1 MISDKDNL
9 IEKARKGLGWNE
21 ITNHLSALTI
31 SPTGTE
37 AAKSLIPDTHPSP
50 PPLIKGGLGGLYL
63 ESIKIKLK
71 ETSEMKEIISGSENF
86 PLTRF
91 EDISSAIGKA
101 LKDIILEVIE
111 LKDISN
117 ILSISKRVKSFLFRV
132 RENAPTLYKIV
143 FPVDDLSEIKE
154 RIDFCIT
161 ETGEINENAT
171 PKMRELYQKVRSVKN
186 KIIKKLESYISSNEY
201 SQMLMDSYYTQRE
214 DRYVLPI
221 KAEYKSKI
229 DGIVHDSSS
238 SGATIFLEPEKL
250 VELNNQL
257 KMAESEL
264 KREILRILRELT
276 RLVAGQSETI
286 ENNLSI
292 LTILDLIHAKARLS
306 QLMNAVE
313 SEINS
318 DRNIDLKEARHP
330 LLILTDPSTSLMAGT
345 NVIPND
351 ITLSPDF
358 NVLIISGPNTGGK
371 TLTLKTVGLMGLM
384 VRAGLHIPVHN
395 GSNMAIFPEIYADIG
410 DEQDIGRHLSTFSGH
425 ILNIIGMLNFAST
438 SSLILLDE
446 LMISTDPSEGGA
458 LAEAILTELSSRG
471 VKVMATTHYGQLKA
485 TGMLREKFRNASV
498 EFDLKTLSPT
508 YRLIQGIPGGS
519 SALNIAAQLGMDR
532 KIIELSTSLIKEKE
546 KRLEDAVSKLENLKK
561 VLDEEYQKASSIRR
575 ESENLLEEQKNI
587 TERMKEEEREYLN
600 TKKKRLAKDIAEA
613 RDRIK
618 EIMGELDKEK
628 TSVKVKEAKAKI
640 EKITEGLLIISSESE
655 DSQLEKLKKHFQD
668 RRLQTK
674 REKVSASPVSST
686 ETQCDLRGMRVDEAR
701 EMAIRF
707 LDRAYQ
713 GEVTEVRIIHGYGT
727 EAIKK
732 MLREYLKESPY
743 INTFRPGNMQ
753 EGGDGVTVVELK
765 T

>member
-1 MISDKDNL
+1 MIPDKDNL
-9 IEKARKGLGWNE
+9 IKKARRSLGWDE
-21 ITNHLSALTI
+21 ITANLSSIAVSSKGAEI
-31 SPTGTE
+31 
-37 AAKSLIPDTHPSP
+37 ARILIPENPQNSP
-50 PPLIKGGLGGLYL
+50 L
-63 ESIKIKLK
+63 ESIKTKLR
-71 ETSEMKEIISGSENF
+71 ETSEMKEIIAGSENF
-86 PLTRF
+86 PLAIF
-91 EDISSAIGKA
+91 EDISPAISKA
-101 LKDIILEVIE
+101 LKDVPLEIVE
-111 LKDISN
+111 LKDISDL
-117 ILSISKRVKSFLFRV
+117 LSISKMVKSFIFRF
-132 RENAPTLYKIV
+132 RENASTLYKIV
-143 FPVDDLSEIKE
+143 FPVDDLSEIKK

-171 PKMRELYQKVRSVKN
+171 PEMRELSQKVRSVKN

-264 KREILRILRELT
+264 KREIHRILKGLT
-276 RLVAGQSETI
+276 SLVANNSIAI
-286 ENNLSI
+286 ENNLNI
-292 LTILDLIHAKARLS
+292 LTDLDLIHAKAKLS
-306 QLMNAVE
+306 QMMNAVE
-313 SEINS
+313 PEINS
-318 DRNIDLKEARHP
+318 NGNIDLKAARHP
-330 LLILTDPSTSLMAGT
+330 LLILTNT
-345 NVIPND
+345 NVVSND

-395 GSNMAIFPEIYADIG
+395 GSDMAIFPEIYADIG

-458 LAEAILTELSSRG
+458 LAEAILTELSGRG
-471 VKVMATTHYGQLKA
+471 VKVMVTTHYGQLKA
-485 TGMLREKFRNASV
+485 TGMLRENFRNASV

-519 SALNIAAQLGMDR
+519 SALNIASQLGMDR
-532 KIIELSTSLIKEKE
+532 KIIELSASLIKEKE
-546 KRLEDAVSKLENLKK
+546 KRLEDAVNRLENLKK
-561 VLDEEYQKASSIRR
+561 TLDDEYLKASLVRKDS
-575 ESENLLEEQKNI
+575 ESLLEEQKNI
-587 TERMKEEEREYLN
+587 TERIREEEREYLN
-600 TKKKRLAKDIAEA
+600 TKKKRLSKDVADA
-613 RDRIK
+613 REKIK
-618 EIMGELDKEK
+618 EIINELNKER

-640 EKITEGLLIISSESE
+640 EGITEELSIVPSESE
-655 DSQLEKLKKHFQD
+655 DSQLEKLRKHFQD

-674 REKVSASPVSST
+674 KEKVSASPVSTT
-686 ETQCDLRGMRVDEAR
+686 ETECDLRGMRVDEAR
-701 EMAIRF
+701 ETAIRF

-713 GEVTEVRIIHGYGT
+713 GEVAEVRIIHGYGT

-743 INTFRPGNMQ
+743 INSFRPGDVQ

>member
-1 MISDKDNL
+1 MIPDKDNL
-9 IEKARKGLGWNE
+9 IEKARRSLGWDE
-21 ITNHLSALTI
+21 ITANLSSIAVSSKGAEI
-31 SPTGTE
+31 
-37 AAKSLIPDTHPSP
+37 ARILIPENPQNSP
-50 PPLIKGGLGGLYL
+50 L
-63 ESIKIKLK
+63 ESIKTKLR
-71 ETSEMKEIISGSENF
+71 ETSEMKEIIAGSENF
-86 PLTRF
+86 PLAIF
-91 EDISSAIGKA
+91 EDISPAISKA
-101 LKDIILEVIE
+101 LKDVPLEIVE
-111 LKDISN
+111 LKDISDL
-117 ILSISKRVKSFLFRV
+117 LSISKMVKSFIFRF

-143 FPVDDLSEIKE
+143 FPVDDLSEIKK

-171 PKMRELYQKVRSVKN
+171 PEMRELSQKVRSVKN

-264 KREILRILRELT
+264 KREIHRILKGLT
-276 RLVAGQSETI
+276 SLVANNSIAI
-286 ENNLSI
+286 ENNLNI
-292 LTILDLIHAKARLS
+292 LTDLDLIHAKAKLS
-306 QLMNAVE
+306 QMMNAVE
-313 SEINS
+313 PEINS
-318 DRNIDLKEARHP
+318 NGNIDLKAARHP
-330 LLILTDPSTSLMAGT
+330 LLILTNT
-345 NVIPND
+345 NVVSND

-458 LAEAILTELSSRG
+458 LAEAILTELSGRG
-471 VKVMATTHYGQLKA
+471 VKVITTTHYGQLKA
-485 TGMLREKFRNASV
+485 TGMLRENFRNASV

-519 SALNIAAQLGMDR
+519 SALNIASQLGMDR
-532 KIIELSTSLIKEKE
+532 KIIELSASLIKEKE
-546 KRLEDAVSKLENLKK
+546 KRLEDAVNRLENLKK
-561 VLDEEYQKASSIRR
+561 TLDDEYLKASLVRKDS
-575 ESENLLEEQKNI
+575 ESLLEEQKNI
-587 TERMKEEEREYLN
+587 TERIREEEREYLN
-600 TKKKRLAKDIAEA
+600 TKKKRLSKDVADA
-613 RDRIK
+613 REKIK
-618 EIMGELDKEK
+618 EIINELNKER

-640 EKITEGLLIISSESE
+640 EGITEGLSIVPSESE

-674 REKVSASPVSST
+674 RDKVSASPVSST

-701 EMAIRF
+701 ETAIRF

-713 GEVTEVRIIHGYGT
+713 GEVAEVRIIHGYGT

-743 INTFRPGNMQ
+743 INSFRPGDVQ

>member
-1 MISDKDNL
+1 MIPDKDNL
-9 IEKARKGLGWNE
+9 IKKARRSLGWDE
-21 ITNHLSALTI
+21 ITANLSSIAVSSKGAEI
-31 SPTGTE
+31 
-37 AAKSLIPDTHPSP
+37 ARILIPENPQNSP
-50 PPLIKGGLGGLYL
+50 L
-63 ESIKIKLK
+63 ESIKTKLR
-71 ETSEMKEIISGSENF
+71 ETSEMKEIIAGSENF
-86 PLTRF
+86 PLAIF
-91 EDISSAIGKA
+91 EDISPAISKA
-101 LKDIILEVIE
+101 LKDVPLEIVE
-111 LKDISN
+111 LKDISDL
-117 ILSISKRVKSFLFRV
+117 LSISKMVKSFIFRF
-132 RENAPTLYKIV
+132 RENASTLYKIV
-143 FPVDDLSEIKE
+143 FPVDDLSEIKK

-171 PKMRELYQKVRSVKN
+171 PEMRELSQKVRSVKN

-264 KREILRILRELT
+264 KREIHRILKGLT
-276 RLVAGQSETI
+276 SLVANNSIAI
-286 ENNLSI
+286 ENNLNI
-292 LTILDLIHAKARLS
+292 LTDLDLIHAKAKLS
-306 QLMNAVE
+306 QMMNAVE
-313 SEINS
+313 PEINS
-318 DRNIDLKEARHP
+318 NGNIDLKAARHP
-330 LLILTDPSTSLMAGT
+330 LLILTNT
-345 NVIPND
+345 NVVSND

-395 GSNMAIFPEIYADIG
+395 GSDMAIFPEIYADIG

-458 LAEAILTELSSRG
+458 LAEAILTELSGRG
-471 VKVMATTHYGQLKA
+471 VKVMVTTHYGQLKA
-485 TGMLREKFRNASV
+485 TGMLRENFRNASV

-519 SALNIAAQLGMDR
+519 SALNIASQLGMDR
-532 KIIELSTSLIKEKE
+532 KIIELSASLIKEKE
-546 KRLEDAVSKLENLKK
+546 KRLEDAVNRLENLKK
-561 VLDEEYQKASSIRR
+561 TLDDEYLKASLVRKDS
-575 ESENLLEEQKNI
+575 ESLLEEQKNI

-600 TKKKRLAKDIAEA
+600 TKKKRLSKDVADA
-613 RDRIK
+613 REKIK
-618 EIMGELDKEK
+618 EIINELNKER

-640 EKITEGLLIISSESE
+640 EGITEGLSIAPPESE

-674 REKVSASPVSST
+674 RDKVSASPVSTT
-686 ETQCDLRGMRVDEAR
+686 ETECDLRGMRVDEAR
-701 EMAIRF
+701 ETAIRF

-713 GEVTEVRIIHGYGT
+713 GEVAEVRIIHGYGT

-743 INTFRPGNMQ
+743 INSFRPGDVQ

>member
-1 MISDKDNL
+1 MIPDKDNL
-9 IEKARKGLGWNE
+9 IKKARRSLGWDE
-21 ITNHLSALTI
+21 ITANLSSIAVSSKGAEI
-31 SPTGTE
+31 
-37 AAKSLIPDTHPSP
+37 ARILIPENPQNSP
-50 PPLIKGGLGGLYL
+50 L
-63 ESIKIKLK
+63 ESIKTKLR
-71 ETSEMKEIISGSENF
+71 ETSEMKEIIAGSENF
-86 PLTRF
+86 PLAIF
-91 EDISSAIGKA
+91 EDISPAISKA
-101 LKDIILEVIE
+101 LKDVPLEIVE
-111 LKDISN
+111 LKDISDL
-117 ILSISKRVKSFLFRV
+117 LSISKMVKSFIFRF

-143 FPVDDLSEIKE
+143 FPVDDLSEIKK

-171 PKMRELYQKVRSVKN
+171 PEMRELSQKVRSVKN

-264 KREILRILRELT
+264 KREIHRILKGLT
-276 RLVAGQSETI
+276 SLVANNSIAI
-286 ENNLSI
+286 ENNLNI
-292 LTILDLIHAKARLS
+292 LTDLDLIHAKAKLS
-306 QLMNAVE
+306 QMMNAVE
-313 SEINS
+313 PEINS
-318 DRNIDLKEARHP
+318 NGNIDLKAARHP
-330 LLILTDPSTSLMAGT
+330 LLILTNT
-345 NVIPND
+345 NVVSND

-395 GSNMAIFPEIYADIG
+395 GSDMAIFPEIYADIG

-458 LAEAILTELSSRG
+458 LAEAILTELSGRG
-471 VKVMATTHYGQLKA
+471 VKVMVTTHYGQLKA
-485 TGMLREKFRNASV
+485 TGMLRENFRNASV

-519 SALNIAAQLGMDR
+519 SALNIASQLGMDR
-532 KIIELSTSLIKEKE
+532 KIIELSASLIKEKE
-546 KRLEDAVSKLENLKK
+546 KRLEDAVNRLENLKK
-561 VLDEEYQKASSIRR
+561 TLDDEYLKASLVRKDS
-575 ESENLLEEQKNI
+575 ESLLEEQKNI
-587 TERMKEEEREYLN
+587 TERIREEEREYLN
-600 TKKKRLAKDIAEA
+600 TKKKRLSKDVADA
-613 RDRIK
+613 REKIK
-618 EIMGELDKEK
+618 EIINELNKER

-640 EKITEGLLIISSESE
+640 EGITEGLSIVPSESE

-674 REKVSASPVSST
+674 RDKVSASPVSTT
-686 ETQCDLRGMRVDEAR
+686 ETECDLRGMRVDEAR
-701 EMAIRF
+701 ETAIRF

-713 GEVTEVRIIHGYGT
+713 GEVAEVRIIHGYGT
-727 EAIKK
+727 EAVKK

-743 INTFRPGNMQ
+743 INSFRPGDVQ

>member
-1 MISDKDNL
+1 MIPDKDDL
-9 IEKARKGLGWNE
+9 IEKARKSLGWDE
-21 ITNHLSALTI
+21 ITANLSSAAV
-31 SPTGTE
+31 SSTGAEIART
-37 AAKSLIPDTHPSP
+37 LIPENPQGSS
-50 PPLIKGGLGGLYL
+50 L
-63 ESIKIKLK
+63 ESIKTKLR

-91 EDISSAIGKA
+91 EDISIAISKA
-101 LKDIILEVIE
+101 LKDATLEIVE

-117 ILSISKRVKSFLFRV
+117 LLSISKRVKSFIFRL

-143 FPVDDLSEIKE
+143 FPVDDLSGIKE

-171 PKMRELYQKVRSVKN
+171 PEMRELSQKVRSVKN

-264 KREILRILRELT
+264 KREIQRILKELT
-276 RLVAGQSETI
+276 SLVANNSIAI
-286 ENNLSI
+286 ENNLNI
-292 LTILDLIHAKARLS
+292 LTDLDLIHAKARLS
-306 QLMNAVE
+306 QMMNAVE
-313 SEINS
+313 PEINS
-318 DRNIDLKEARHP
+318 NGNIDLKAARHP
-330 LLILTDPSTSLMAGT
+330 ILILTNT
-345 NVIPND
+345 NVVPND

-395 GSNMAIFPEIYADIG
+395 GSDMAIFPEIYADIG

-458 LAEAILTELSSRG
+458 LAEAILTELSGRG
-471 VKVMATTHYGQLKA
+471 VKVITTTHYGQLKA
-485 TGMLREKFRNASV
+485 TGMIRDKFRNASV
-498 EFDLKTLSPT
+498 EFDLGTLMPT

-532 KIIELSTSLIKEKE
+532 KIIELSASLIKEKE
-546 KRLEDAVSKLENLKK
+546 KRLEDAVSKLEDIKK
-561 VLDEEYQKASSIRR
+561 NLDEEYQKTSLIRR
-575 ESENLLEEQKNI
+575 ESENFLEEQKNI
-587 TERMKEEEREYLN
+587 SERMKEEEKEYLN
-600 TKKKRLAKDIAEA
+600 TKKKRLSKEVAEA
-613 RDRIK
+613 REKIK
-618 EIMGELDKEK
+618 EIINELDKEK
-628 TSVKVKEAKAKI
+628 TSGKVKEVKAKI
-640 EKITEGLLIISSESE
+640 EGITEGLSIMPSESE

-674 REKVSASPVSST
+674 REKVSASPVSTT

-701 EMAIRF
+701 ETAIRF

-732 MLREYLKESPY
+732 MLRDYLKESPY
-743 INTFRPGNMQ
+743 INNFRPGDVQ

>member
-1 MISDKDNL
+1 MIPDKDNL
-9 IEKARKGLGWNE
+9 IEKARRSLGWDE
-21 ITNHLSALTI
+21 ITANLSSIAVSSKGAEI
-31 SPTGTE
+31 
-37 AAKSLIPDTHPSP
+37 ARILIPENPQNSP
-50 PPLIKGGLGGLYL
+50 L
-63 ESIKIKLK
+63 ESIKTKLR
-71 ETSEMKEIISGSENF
+71 ETSEMKEIIAGSENF
-86 PLTRF
+86 PLAIF
-91 EDISSAIGKA
+91 EDISPAISKA
-101 LKDIILEVIE
+101 LKDVPLEIVE
-111 LKDISN
+111 LKDISDL
-117 ILSISKRVKSFLFRV
+117 LSISKMVKSFIFRF

-143 FPVDDLSEIKE
+143 FPVDDLSEIKK

-171 PKMRELYQKVRSVKN
+171 PEMRELSQKVRSVKN

-264 KREILRILRELT
+264 KREIHRILKGLT
-276 RLVAGQSETI
+276 SLVANNSIAI
-286 ENNLSI
+286 ENNLNI
-292 LTILDLIHAKARLS
+292 LTDLDLIHAKAKLS
-306 QLMNAVE
+306 QMMNAVE
-313 SEINS
+313 PEINS
-318 DRNIDLKEARHP
+318 NGNIDLKAARHP
-330 LLILTDPSTSLMAGT
+330 LLILTNT
-345 NVIPND
+345 NVVSND

-395 GSNMAIFPEIYADIG
+395 GSDMAIFPEIYADIG

-458 LAEAILTELSSRG
+458 LAEAILTELSGRG
-471 VKVMATTHYGQLKA
+471 VKVMVTTHYGQLKA
-485 TGMLREKFRNASV
+485 TGMIRENFRNASV

-519 SALNIAAQLGMDR
+519 SALNIASQLGMDR
-532 KIIELSTSLIKEKE
+532 KIIELSASLIKEKE
-546 KRLEDAVSKLENLKK
+546 KRLEDAVNRLENLKK
-561 VLDEEYQKASSIRR
+561 TLDDEYLKASLVRKDS
-575 ESENLLEEQKNI
+575 ESLLEEQKNI
-587 TERMKEEEREYLN
+587 TERIREEEREYLN
-600 TKKKRLAKDIAEA
+600 TKKKRLSKDVADA
-613 RDRIK
+613 REKIK
-618 EIMGELDKEK
+618 EIINELNKER

-640 EKITEGLLIISSESE
+640 EGITEGLSIVPSESE

-674 REKVSASPVSST
+674 RDKVSASPVSRT

-701 EMAIRF
+701 ETAIRF

-743 INTFRPGNMQ
+743 INSFRPGDVQ

>member
-1 MISDKDNL
+1 MIPDKDNL
-9 IEKARKGLGWNE
+9 IEKARRSLGWDE
-21 ITNHLSALTI
+21 ITANLSSIAVSSKGAEI
-31 SPTGTE
+31 
-37 AAKSLIPDTHPSP
+37 ARILIPENPQNSP
-50 PPLIKGGLGGLYL
+50 L
-63 ESIKIKLK
+63 ESIKTKLR
-71 ETSEMKEIISGSENF
+71 ETSEMKEIIAGSENF
-86 PLTRF
+86 PLAIF
-91 EDISSAIGKA
+91 EDISPAISKA
-101 LKDIILEVIE
+101 LKDVPLEIVE
-111 LKDISN
+111 LKDISDL
-117 ILSISKRVKSFLFRV
+117 LSISKMVKSFIFRF

-143 FPVDDLSEIKE
+143 FPVDDLSEIKK

-171 PKMRELYQKVRSVKN
+171 PEMRELSQKVRSVKN

-221 KAEYKSKI
+221 KAEYKTKI

-458 LAEAILTELSSRG
+458 LAEAILTDLSSRG

-532 KIIELSTSLIKEKE
+532 KIIELSASLIKEKE
-546 KRLEDAVSKLENLKK
+546 KRLEDAVNRLENLKK
-561 VLDEEYQKASSIRR
+561 VLDEEYQKASSVKKDS
-575 ESENLLEEQKNI
+575 ESLLEEQKNI
-587 TERMKEEEREYLN
+587 TERMKEEESEYLN
-600 TKKKRLAKDIAEA
+600 AKKKRLSKDVADGREK
-613 RDRIK
+613 IK
-618 EIMGELDKEK
+618 EIINELNKER

-640 EKITEGLLIISSESE
+640 EGITEELSIVPSESE
-655 DSQLEKLKKHFQD
+655 DSQLEKLRKHFQD

-674 REKVSASPVSST
+674 KEKVSASPVSTT

-701 EMAIRF
+701 ETAIRF

-713 GEVTEVRIIHGYGT
+713 GEVAEVRIIHGYGT

-743 INTFRPGNMQ
+743 INSFRPGDVQ

>member
-1 MISDKDNL
+1 MIPDKDNL
-9 IEKARKGLGWNE
+9 IEKARRSLGWDE
-21 ITNHLSALTI
+21 ITANLSSIAVSSKGAEI
-31 SPTGTE
+31 
-37 AAKSLIPDTHPSP
+37 ARILIPENPQNSP
-50 PPLIKGGLGGLYL
+50 L
-63 ESIKIKLK
+63 ESIKTKLR
-71 ETSEMKEIISGSENF
+71 ETSEMKEIIAGSENF
-86 PLTRF
+86 PLAIF
-91 EDISSAIGKA
+91 EDISPAISKA
-101 LKDIILEVIE
+101 LKDVPLEIVE
-111 LKDISN
+111 LKDISDL
-117 ILSISKRVKSFLFRV
+117 LSISKMVKSFIFRF

-143 FPVDDLSEIKE
+143 FPVDDLSEIKK

-171 PKMRELYQKVRSVKN
+171 PEMRELSQKVRSVKN

-264 KREILRILRELT
+264 KREIHRILKGLT
-276 RLVAGQSETI
+276 SLVANNSIAI
-286 ENNLSI
+286 ENNLNI
-292 LTILDLIHAKARLS
+292 LTDLDLIHAKAKLS
-306 QLMNAVE
+306 QMMNAVE
-313 SEINS
+313 PEINS
-318 DRNIDLKEARHP
+318 NGNIDLKAARHP
-330 LLILTDPSTSLMAGT
+330 LLILTNT
-345 NVIPND
+345 NVVSND

-395 GSNMAIFPEIYADIG
+395 GSDMAIFPEIYADIG

-458 LAEAILTELSSRG
+458 LAEAILTELSGRG
-471 VKVMATTHYGQLKA
+471 VKVITTTHYGQLKA
-485 TGMLREKFRNASV
+485 TGMIRENFRNASV

-519 SALNIAAQLGMDR
+519 SALNIASQLGMDR
-532 KIIELSTSLIKEKE
+532 KIIELSASLIKEKE
-546 KRLEDAVSKLENLKK
+546 KRLEDAVNRLENLKK
-561 VLDEEYQKASSIRR
+561 TLDDEYLKASLVRKDS
-575 ESENLLEEQKNI
+575 ESLLEEQKNI

-600 TKKKRLAKDIAEA
+600 TKKKRLSKDVADA
-613 RDRIK
+613 REKIK
-618 EIMGELDKEK
+618 EIINELNKER

-640 EKITEGLLIISSESE
+640 EGITEGLSIVPSESE

-674 REKVSASPVSST
+674 RDKVSASPVSTT
-686 ETQCDLRGMRVDEAR
+686 ETECDLRGMRVDEAR
-701 EMAIRF
+701 ETAIRF

-713 GEVTEVRIIHGYGT
+713 GEVAEVRIIHGYGT

-743 INTFRPGNMQ
+743 INSFRPGDVQ

>member
-1 MISDKDNL
+1 MIPDKDNL
-9 IEKARKGLGWNE
+9 IEKARRSLGWDE
-21 ITNHLSALTI
+21 ITANLSSIAVSSKGAEI
-31 SPTGTE
+31 
-37 AAKSLIPDTHPSP
+37 ARILIPENPQNSP
-50 PPLIKGGLGGLYL
+50 L
-63 ESIKIKLK
+63 ESIKTKLR
-71 ETSEMKEIISGSENF
+71 ETSEMKEIIAGSENF
-86 PLTRF
+86 PLAIF
-91 EDISSAIGKA
+91 EDISPAISKA
-101 LKDIILEVIE
+101 LKDVPLEIVE
-111 LKDISN
+111 LKDISDL
-117 ILSISKRVKSFLFRV
+117 LSISKMVKSFIFRF
-132 RENAPTLYKIV
+132 RENASTLYKIV
-143 FPVDDLSEIKE
+143 FPVDDLSEIKK

-171 PKMRELYQKVRSVKN
+171 PEMRELSQKVRSVKN

-221 KAEYKSKI
+221 KAEYKTKI

-264 KREILRILRELT
+264 KREIHRILKVLT
-276 RLVAGQSETI
+276 SLVANNSIAI
-286 ENNLSI
+286 ENNLNI
-292 LTILDLIHAKARLS
+292 LTDLDLIHAKAKLS
-306 QLMNAVE
+306 QMMNAVE
-313 SEINS
+313 PEINS
-318 DRNIDLKEARHP
+318 NGNIDLKAARHP
-330 LLILTDPSTSLMAGT
+330 LLILTNT
-345 NVIPND
+345 NVVPND

-371 TLTLKTVGLMGLM
+371 TLTLKTVGLMGLI

-395 GSNMAIFPEIYADIG
+395 GSDMAIFPEIYADIC

-446 LMISTDPSEGGA
+446 IMIYTDPSEGGA
-458 LAEAILTELSSRG
+458 LAEAILTELSGRG
-471 VKVMATTHYGQLKA
+471 VKVITTTHYGQLKA
-485 TGMLREKFRNASV
+485 TGMIRENFRNASV

-532 KIIELSTSLIKEKE
+532 KIIELSASLIKEKE
-546 KRLEDAVSKLENLKK
+546 KRLEDAVNRLENLKK
-561 VLDEEYQKASSIRR
+561 TLDDEYLKASLVRKDS
-575 ESENLLEEQKNI
+575 ESLLEEQKNI
-587 TERMKEEEREYLN
+587 TERIREEEREYLN

-674 REKVSASPVSST
+674 RDKVSASPVSTT
-686 ETQCDLRGMRVDEAR
+686 ETECDLRGMRVDEAR
-701 EMAIRF
+701 ETAIRF

-713 GEVTEVRIIHGYGT
+713 GEVAEVRIIHGYGT
-727 EAIKK
+727 EAVKK

-743 INTFRPGNMQ
+743 INSFRPGDVQ

>member
-1 MISDKDNL
+1 MIPDKDNL
-9 IEKARKGLGWNE
+9 IKKARRSLGWDE
-21 ITNHLSALTI
+21 ITANLSSIAVSSKGAEI
-31 SPTGTE
+31 
-37 AAKSLIPDTHPSP
+37 ARILIPENPQNSP
-50 PPLIKGGLGGLYL
+50 L
-63 ESIKIKLK
+63 ESIKTKLR
-71 ETSEMKEIISGSENF
+71 ETSEMKEIIAGSENF
-86 PLTRF
+86 PLAIF
-91 EDISSAIGKA
+91 EDISPAISKA
-101 LKDIILEVIE
+101 LKDVPLEIVE
-111 LKDISN
+111 LKDISDL
-117 ILSISKRVKSFLFRV
+117 LSISKMVKSFIFRF

-143 FPVDDLSEIKE
+143 FPVDDLSEIKK

-171 PKMRELYQKVRSVKN
+171 PEMRELSQKVRSVKN

-264 KREILRILRELT
+264 KREIHRILKGLT
-276 RLVAGQSETI
+276 SLVANNSIAI
-286 ENNLSI
+286 ENNLNI
-292 LTILDLIHAKARLS
+292 LTDLDLIHAKAKLS
-306 QLMNAVE
+306 QMMNAVE
-313 SEINS
+313 PEINS
-318 DRNIDLKEARHP
+318 NGNIDLKAARHP
-330 LLILTDPSTSLMAGT
+330 LLILTNT
-345 NVIPND
+345 NVVSND

-395 GSNMAIFPEIYADIG
+395 GSDMAIFPEIYADIG

-458 LAEAILTELSSRG
+458 LAEAILTELSGRG
-471 VKVMATTHYGQLKA
+471 VKVMVTTHYGQLKA
-485 TGMLREKFRNASV
+485 TGMLRENFRNASV

-519 SALNIAAQLGMDR
+519 SALNIASQLGMDR
-532 KIIELSTSLIKEKE
+532 KIIELSASLIKEKE
-546 KRLEDAVSKLENLKK
+546 KRLEDAVNRLENLKK
-561 VLDEEYQKASSIRR
+561 TLDDEYLKASLVRKDS
-575 ESENLLEEQKNI
+575 ESLLEEQKNI

-600 TKKKRLAKDIAEA
+600 TKKKRLSKDVADA
-613 RDRIK
+613 REKIK
-618 EIMGELDKEK
+618 EIINELNKER

-640 EKITEGLLIISSESE
+640 EGITEGLSIVPSESE

-674 REKVSASPVSST
+674 KEKVSASPVSTT

-701 EMAIRF
+701 ETAIRF

-743 INTFRPGNMQ
+743 INSFRPGDVQ

>member
-1 MISDKDNL
+1 MIPDKDNL
-9 IEKARKGLGWNE
+9 IEKARRSLGWDE
-21 ITNHLSALTI
+21 ITANLSSIAVSSKGAEI
-31 SPTGTE
+31 
-37 AAKSLIPDTHPSP
+37 ARILIPENPQNSP
-50 PPLIKGGLGGLYL
+50 L
-63 ESIKIKLK
+63 ESIKTKLR
-71 ETSEMKEIISGSENF
+71 ETSEMKEIIVGSENF
-86 PLTRF
+86 PLTIF
-91 EDISSAIGKA
+91 EDISTAISKA
-101 LKDIILEVIE
+101 LKDVTLEIVE
-111 LKDISN
+111 LKDISDL
-117 ILSISKRVKSFLFRV
+117 LSISKMVKSFIFRF

-143 FPVDDLSEIKE
+143 FPVDDLSEIKK

-171 PKMRELYQKVRSVKN
+171 PEMRELSQKVRSVKN

-264 KREILRILRELT
+264 KREIQRILKELT
-276 RLVAGQSETI
+276 SLVANNSIAI
-286 ENNLSI
+286 ENNLNI
-292 LTILDLIHAKARLS
+292 LTNLDLIHAKARLS
-306 QLMNAVE
+306 QMMNAVE
-313 SEINS
+313 PKINS
-318 DRNIDLKEARHP
+318 DGNIDLKSARHP
-330 LLILTDPSTSLMAGT
+330 ILMLT
-345 NVIPND
+345 NSNVVPND

-384 VRAGLHIPVHN
+384 VRAGLHIPVSN
-395 GSNMAIFPEIYADIG
+395 GSDMAIFPEIYADIG

-458 LAEAILTELSSRG
+458 LAEAILTELSGRG
-471 VKVMATTHYGQLKA
+471 VKVITTTHYGQLKA
-485 TGMLREKFRNASV
+485 TGMIREKFRNASV
-498 EFDLKTLSPT
+498 EFDLKTLLPT

-532 KIIELSTSLIKEKE
+532 KIIELSASLIKEKE
-546 KRLEDAVSKLENLKK
+546 KRLEDAVNRLENLKK
-561 VLDEEYQKASSIRR
+561 VLDEEYQKASSVKK
-575 ESENLLEEQKNI
+575 ESENLLEEQKNV
-587 TERMKEEEREYLN
+587 TERIREEEREYLN
-600 TKKKRLAKDIAEA
+600 TKKKRLSKDVAEA
-613 RDRIK
+613 REKIK
-618 EIMGELDKEK
+618 EIVNELDKER

-640 EKITEGLLIISSESE
+640 EGITEELSIAPSESE

-674 REKVSASPVSST
+674 REKVSASPVSDT

-701 EMAIRF
+701 ETAIRF

-713 GEVTEVRIIHGYGT
+713 GEVAEVRIIHGHGT

-732 MLREYLKESPY
+732 MLREYMKESPY
-743 INTFRPGNMQ
+743 VNSFRPGDIQ

>member
-1 MISDKDNL
+1 MIPDKDNL
-9 IEKARKGLGWNE
+9 IEKARRSLGWDE
-21 ITNHLSALTI
+21 ITANLSSIAVSSKGAEI
-31 SPTGTE
+31 
-37 AAKSLIPDTHPSP
+37 ARILIPENPQNSP
-50 PPLIKGGLGGLYL
+50 L
-63 ESIKIKLK
+63 ESIKTKLR
-71 ETSEMKEIISGSENF
+71 ETSEMKEIIAGSENF
-86 PLTRF
+86 PLAIF
-91 EDISSAIGKA
+91 EDISPAISKA
-101 LKDIILEVIE
+101 LKDVPLEIVE
-111 LKDISN
+111 LKDISDL
-117 ILSISKRVKSFLFRV
+117 LSISKMVKSFIFRF

-143 FPVDDLSEIKE
+143 FPVDDLSEIKK

-171 PKMRELYQKVRSVKN
+171 PEMRELSQKVRSVKN

-264 KREILRILRELT
+264 KREIHRILKGLT
-276 RLVAGQSETI
+276 SLVANNSIAI
-286 ENNLSI
+286 ENNLNI
-292 LTILDLIHAKARLS
+292 LTDLDLIHAKAKLS
-306 QLMNAVE
+306 QMMNAVE
-313 SEINS
+313 PEINS
-318 DRNIDLKEARHP
+318 NGNIDLKAARHP
-330 LLILTDPSTSLMAGT
+330 LLILTNT
-345 NVIPND
+345 NVVSND

-395 GSNMAIFPEIYADIG
+395 GSDMAIFPEIYADIG

-458 LAEAILTELSSRG
+458 LAEAILTELSGRG
-471 VKVMATTHYGQLKA
+471 VKVITTTHYGQLKA
-485 TGMLREKFRNASV
+485 TGMIRENFRNASV

-532 KIIELSTSLIKEKE
+532 KIIELSASLIKEKE
-546 KRLEDAVSKLENLKK
+546 KRLEDAVNRLENLKK
-561 VLDEEYQKASSIRR
+561 TLDDEYLKASLVRKDS
-575 ESENLLEEQKNI
+575 ESLLEEQKNI

-600 TKKKRLAKDIAEA
+600 TKKKRLSKDVADA
-613 RDRIK
+613 REKIK
-618 EIMGELDKEK
+618 EIINELNKER

-640 EKITEGLLIISSESE
+640 EGITEGLSIVPSESE

-674 REKVSASPVSST
+674 RDKVSASPVSTT
-686 ETQCDLRGMRVDEAR
+686 ETECDLRGMRVDEAR
-701 EMAIRF
+701 ETAIRF

-713 GEVTEVRIIHGYGT
+713 GEVAEVRIIHGYGT

-743 INTFRPGNMQ
+743 INSFRPGDVQ

>member
-37 AAKSLIPDTHPSP
+37 AAKSLILDTHPSP

-161 ETGEINENAT
+161 ETGEINENTT
-171 PKMRELYQKVRSVKN
+171 PKIRELYQKVRSAKN

-264 KREILRILRELT
+264 KREIHRILKVLT
-276 RLVAGQSETI
+276 SLVANNSIAI
-286 ENNLSI
+286 ENNLNI
-292 LTILDLIHAKARLS
+292 LTDLDLVHAKARLS
-306 QLMNAVE
+306 QMMNAVE
-313 SEINS
+313 PEINS
-318 DRNIDLKEARHP
+318 DGNIDLKAARHP
-330 LLILTDPSTSLMAGT
+330 LLILTNT
-345 NVIPND
+345 NIVPND

-384 VRAGLHIPVHN
+384 VRAGLHIPVNN
-395 GSNMAIFPEIYADIG
+395 GSDMAIFPEIYADIG

-498 EFDLKTLSPT
+498 EFDIKTLSPT

-532 KIIELSTSLIKEKE
+532 KIIELSASLIKEKE
-546 KRLEDAVSKLENLKK
+546 KRLEDAVNMLENLKK
-561 VLDEEYQKASSIRR
+561 VLDEEYQKASSVKK

-640 EKITEGLLIISSESE
+640 EGITEGLSIVPSESE
-655 DSQLEKLKKHFQD
+655 ENHLEKLKKHFQD

-674 REKVSASPVSST
+674 KQKISLSAVSSA

-701 EMAIRF
+701 ETAIRF

-713 GEVTEVRIIHGYGT
+713 GEVAEVRIIHGYGT
-727 EAIKK
+727 EAVKK

>member
-1 MISDKDNL
+1 MIPDKDNL
-9 IEKARKGLGWNE
+9 IKKARRSLGWDE
-21 ITNHLSALTI
+21 ITANLSSIAVSSKGAEI
-31 SPTGTE
+31 
-37 AAKSLIPDTHPSP
+37 ARILIPENPQNSP
-50 PPLIKGGLGGLYL
+50 L
-63 ESIKIKLK
+63 ESIKTKLR
-71 ETSEMKEIISGSENF
+71 ETSEMKEIIAGSENF
-86 PLTRF
+86 PLAIF
-91 EDISSAIGKA
+91 EDISPAISKA
-101 LKDIILEVIE
+101 LKDVPLEIVE
-111 LKDISN
+111 LKDISDL
-117 ILSISKRVKSFLFRV
+117 LSISKMVKSFIFRF
-132 RENAPTLYKIV
+132 RENASTLYKIV
-143 FPVDDLSEIKE
+143 FPVDDLSEIKK

-171 PKMRELYQKVRSVKN
+171 PEMRELSQKVRSVKN

-264 KREILRILRELT
+264 KREIHRILKGLT
-276 RLVAGQSETI
+276 SLVANNSIAI
-286 ENNLSI
+286 ENNLNI
-292 LTILDLIHAKARLS
+292 LTDLDLIHAKAKLS
-306 QLMNAVE
+306 QMMNAVE
-313 SEINS
+313 PEINS
-318 DRNIDLKEARHP
+318 NGNIDLKAARHP
-330 LLILTDPSTSLMAGT
+330 LLILTNT
-345 NVIPND
+345 NVVSND

-395 GSNMAIFPEIYADIG
+395 GSDMAIFPEIYADIG

-458 LAEAILTELSSRG
+458 LAEAILTELSGRG
-471 VKVMATTHYGQLKA
+471 VKVMVTTHYGQLKA
-485 TGMLREKFRNASV
+485 TGMIRENFRNASV

-519 SALNIAAQLGMDR
+519 SALNIASQLGMDR
-532 KIIELSTSLIKEKE
+532 KIIELSASLIKEKE
-546 KRLEDAVSKLENLKK
+546 KRLEDAVNRLENLKK
-561 VLDEEYQKASSIRR
+561 VLDEEYQKASSVRKDS
-575 ESENLLEEQKNI
+575 ESLLEEQKNI

-600 TKKKRLAKDIAEA
+600 TKKKRLSKDVADA
-613 RDRIK
+613 REKIK
-618 EIMGELDKEK
+618 EIINELNKER

-640 EKITEGLLIISSESE
+640 EGITEGLSIVPSESE

-674 REKVSASPVSST
+674 RDKVSASPVSTT
-686 ETQCDLRGMRVDEAR
+686 ETECDLRGMRVDEAR
-701 EMAIRF
+701 ETAIRF

-713 GEVTEVRIIHGYGT
+713 GEVAEVRIIHGYGT
-727 EAIKK
+727 EAVKK

-743 INTFRPGNMQ
+743 INSFRPGDVQ

>member
-1 MISDKDNL
+1 MIPDKDNL
-9 IEKARKGLGWNE
+9 IKKARRSLGWDE
-21 ITNHLSALTI
+21 ITANLSSIAVSSKGAEI
-31 SPTGTE
+31 
-37 AAKSLIPDTHPSP
+37 ARILIPENPQNSP
-50 PPLIKGGLGGLYL
+50 L
-63 ESIKIKLK
+63 ESIKTKLR
-71 ETSEMKEIISGSENF
+71 ETSEMKEIIAGSENF
-86 PLTRF
+86 PLAIF
-91 EDISSAIGKA
+91 EDISPAISKA
-101 LKDIILEVIE
+101 LKDVPLEIVE
-111 LKDISN
+111 LKDISDL
-117 ILSISKRVKSFLFRV
+117 LSISKMVKSFIFRF
-132 RENAPTLYKIV
+132 RENASTLYKIV
-143 FPVDDLSEIKE
+143 FPVDDLSEIKK

-171 PKMRELYQKVRSVKN
+171 PEMRELSQKVRSVKN

-264 KREILRILRELT
+264 KREIHRILKGLT
-276 RLVAGQSETI
+276 SLVANNSIAI
-286 ENNLSI
+286 ENNLNI
-292 LTILDLIHAKARLS
+292 LTDLDLIHAKAKLS
-306 QLMNAVE
+306 QMMNAVE
-313 SEINS
+313 PEINS
-318 DRNIDLKEARHP
+318 NGNIDLKAARHP
-330 LLILTDPSTSLMAGT
+330 LLILTNT
-345 NVIPND
+345 NVVSND

-395 GSNMAIFPEIYADIG
+395 GSDMAIFPEIYADIG

-458 LAEAILTELSSRG
+458 LAEAILTELSGRG
-471 VKVMATTHYGQLKA
+471 VKVMVTTHYGQLKA
-485 TGMLREKFRNASV
+485 TGMLRENFRNASV

-519 SALNIAAQLGMDR
+519 SALNIASQLGMDR
-532 KIIELSTSLIKEKE
+532 KIIELSASLIKEKE
-546 KRLEDAVSKLENLKK
+546 KRLEDAVNRLENLKK
-561 VLDEEYQKASSIRR
+561 TLDDEYLKASLVRKDS
-575 ESENLLEEQKNI
+575 ESLLEEQKNI
-587 TERMKEEEREYLN
+587 TERIREEEREYLN
-600 TKKKRLAKDIAEA
+600 TKKKRLSKDVADA
-613 RDRIK
+613 REKIK
-618 EIMGELDKEK
+618 EIINELNKER

-640 EKITEGLLIISSESE
+640 EGITEGLSIVPSESE

-674 REKVSASPVSST
+674 RDKVSASPVSTT
-686 ETQCDLRGMRVDEAR
+686 ETECDLRGMRVDEAR
-701 EMAIRF
+701 ETAIRF

-713 GEVTEVRIIHGYGT
+713 GEVAEVRIIHGYGT
-727 EAIKK
+727 EAVKK

-743 INTFRPGNMQ
+743 INSFRPGDVQ

>member
-1 MISDKDNL
+1 MIPDKDNL
-9 IEKARKGLGWNE
+9 IEKARRSLGWDE
-21 ITNHLSALTI
+21 ITANLSSIAVSSKGAEI
-31 SPTGTE
+31 
-37 AAKSLIPDTHPSP
+37 ARILIPENPQNSP
-50 PPLIKGGLGGLYL
+50 L
-63 ESIKIKLK
+63 ESIKTKLR
-71 ETSEMKEIISGSENF
+71 ETSEMKEIIAGSENF
-86 PLTRF
+86 PLAIF
-91 EDISSAIGKA
+91 EDISPAISKA
-101 LKDIILEVIE
+101 LKDVPLEIVE
-111 LKDISN
+111 LKDISDL
-117 ILSISKRVKSFLFRV
+117 LSISKMVKSFIFRF

-143 FPVDDLSEIKE
+143 FPVDDLSEIKK

-171 PKMRELYQKVRSVKN
+171 PEMRELSQKVRSVKN

-264 KREILRILRELT
+264 KREIHRILKGLT
-276 RLVAGQSETI
+276 SLVANNSIAI
-286 ENNLSI
+286 ENNLNI
-292 LTILDLIHAKARLS
+292 LTDLDLIHAKAKLS
-306 QLMNAVE
+306 QMMNAVE
-313 SEINS
+313 PEINS
-318 DRNIDLKEARHP
+318 NGNIDLKAARHP
-330 LLILTDPSTSLMAGT
+330 LLILTNT
-345 NVIPND
+345 NVVSND

-395 GSNMAIFPEIYADIG
+395 GSDMAIFPEIYADIG

-458 LAEAILTELSSRG
+458 LAEAILTELSGRG
-471 VKVMATTHYGQLKA
+471 VKVITTTHYGQLKA
-485 TGMLREKFRNASV
+485 TGMIRENFRNASV

-519 SALNIAAQLGMDR
+519 SALNIASQLGMDR
-532 KIIELSTSLIKEKE
+532 KIIELSASLIKEKE
-546 KRLEDAVSKLENLKK
+546 KRLEDAVNRLENLKK
-561 VLDEEYQKASSIRR
+561 TLDDEYLKASLVRKDS
-575 ESENLLEEQKNI
+575 ESLLEEQKNI

-600 TKKKRLAKDIAEA
+600 TKKKRLSKDVADA
-613 RDRIK
+613 REKIK
-618 EIMGELDKEK
+618 EIINELNKER

-640 EKITEGLLIISSESE
+640 EGITEGLSIVPSESE

-674 REKVSASPVSST
+674 RDKVSASPVSTT
-686 ETQCDLRGMRVDEAR
+686 ETECDLRGMRVDEAR
-701 EMAIRF
+701 ETAIRF

-713 GEVTEVRIIHGYGT
+713 GEVAEVRIIHGYGT

-743 INTFRPGNMQ
+743 VNSFRPGDIQ

>member
-1 MISDKDNL
+1 MIPDKDNL
-9 IEKARKGLGWNE
+9 IEKARRSLGWDE
-21 ITNHLSALTI
+21 ITANLSSIAVSSKGAEI
-31 SPTGTE
+31 
-37 AAKSLIPDTHPSP
+37 ARILIPENPQNSP
-50 PPLIKGGLGGLYL
+50 L
-63 ESIKIKLK
+63 ESIKTKLR
-71 ETSEMKEIISGSENF
+71 ETSEMKEIIAGSENF
-86 PLTRF
+86 PLAIF
-91 EDISSAIGKA
+91 EDISPAISKA
-101 LKDIILEVIE
+101 LKDVPLEIVE
-111 LKDISN
+111 LKDISDL
-117 ILSISKRVKSFLFRV
+117 LSISKMVKSFIFRF

-143 FPVDDLSEIKE
+143 FPVDDLSEIKK

-171 PKMRELYQKVRSVKN
+171 PEMRELSQKVRSVKN

-264 KREILRILRELT
+264 KREIHRILKGLT
-276 RLVAGQSETI
+276 SLVANNSIAI
-286 ENNLSI
+286 ENNLNI
-292 LTILDLIHAKARLS
+292 LTDLDLIHAKAKLS
-306 QLMNAVE
+306 QMMNAVE
-313 SEINS
+313 PEINS
-318 DRNIDLKEARHP
+318 NGNIDLKAARHP
-330 LLILTDPSTSLMAGT
+330 LLILTNT
-345 NVIPND
+345 NVVSND

-395 GSNMAIFPEIYADIG
+395 GSDMAIFPEIYADIG

-458 LAEAILTELSSRG
+458 LAEAILTELSGRG
-471 VKVMATTHYGQLKA
+471 VKVITTTHYGQLKA
-485 TGMLREKFRNASV
+485 TGMIRENFRNASV

-519 SALNIAAQLGMDR
+519 SALNIASQLGMDR
-532 KIIELSTSLIKEKE
+532 KIIELSESLIKEKE
-546 KRLEDAVSKLENLKK
+546 KRLEDAVNRLENLKK
-561 VLDEEYQKASSIRR
+561 TLDDEYLKASLVRKDS
-575 ESENLLEEQKNI
+575 ESLLEEQKNI

-640 EKITEGLLIISSESE
+640 EGITEELSITPSESE
-655 DSQLEKLKKHFQD
+655 DSQLEKLRKHFQD

>member
-1 MISDKDNL
+1 MIPDKDNL
-9 IEKARKGLGWNE
+9 IEKARRSLGWDE
-21 ITNHLSALTI
+21 ITANLSSIAVSSKGAEI
-31 SPTGTE
+31 
-37 AAKSLIPDTHPSP
+37 ARILIPENPQNSP
-50 PPLIKGGLGGLYL
+50 L
-63 ESIKIKLK
+63 ESIKTKLR
-71 ETSEMKEIISGSENF
+71 ETSEMKEIIAGSENF
-86 PLTRF
+86 PLAIF
-91 EDISSAIGKA
+91 EDISPAISKA
-101 LKDIILEVIE
+101 LKDVPLEIVE
-111 LKDISN
+111 LKDISDL
-117 ILSISKRVKSFLFRV
+117 LSISKMVKSFIFRF

-143 FPVDDLSEIKE
+143 FPVDDLSEIKK

-171 PKMRELYQKVRSVKN
+171 PEMRELSQKVRSVKN

-264 KREILRILRELT
+264 KREIHRILKGLT
-276 RLVAGQSETI
+276 SLVANNSIAI
-286 ENNLSI
+286 ENNLNI
-292 LTILDLIHAKARLS
+292 LTDLDLIHAKAKLS
-306 QLMNAVE
+306 QMMNAVE
-313 SEINS
+313 PEINS
-318 DRNIDLKEARHP
+318 NGNIDLKAARHP
-330 LLILTDPSTSLMAGT
+330 LLILTNT
-345 NVIPND
+345 NVVSND

-395 GSNMAIFPEIYADIG
+395 GSDMAIFPEIYADIG

-458 LAEAILTELSSRG
+458 LAEAILTELSGRG
-471 VKVMATTHYGQLKA
+471 VKVMVTTHYGQLKA
-485 TGMLREKFRNASV
+485 TGMIRENFRNASV

-519 SALNIAAQLGMDR
+519 SALNIASQLGMDR
-532 KIIELSTSLIKEKE
+532 KIIELSASLIKEKE
-546 KRLEDAVSKLENLKK
+546 KRLEDAVNRLENLKK
-561 VLDEEYQKASSIRR
+561 TLDDEYLKASLVRKDS
-575 ESENLLEEQKNI
+575 ESLLEEQKNI
-587 TERMKEEEREYLN
+587 TERIREEEREYLN
-600 TKKKRLAKDIAEA
+600 TKKKRLSKDVADA
-613 RDRIK
+613 REKIK
-618 EIMGELDKEK
+618 EIINELNKER

-640 EKITEGLLIISSESE
+640 EGITEGLSIVPSESE

-674 REKVSASPVSST
+674 RDKVSASPVSTT
-686 ETQCDLRGMRVDEAR
+686 ETECDLRGMRVDEAR
-701 EMAIRF
+701 ETAIRF

-713 GEVTEVRIIHGYGT
+713 GEVAEVRIIHGYGT

-743 INTFRPGNMQ
+743 INSFRPGDVQ